1 MEATPL
7 RPTDRLFFAV
17 FPDAAAASAVE
28 RLAQRLRE
36 AHGLRG
42 RPLPSG
48 RFHVTLHFLGDHAG
62 LPADIV
68 EAATRAAASVVARPF
83 EVVFDRAA
91 SFNRRQ
97 FRKPFVLLGGEGVA
111 ALGAFHRT
119 LGEALVHVGLARRV
133 EARFTPHL
141 TLLYDDQAVPE
152 QPVEPVRWTVSEF
165 MLVHSLLGR
174 TQHLPLGRWPLQG

>member
-1 MEATPL
+1 MESTAL

-28 RLAQRLRE
+28 RLAHRLRA
-36 AHGLRG
+36 AHGLQG
-42 RPLPSG
+42 RPLPIE

-68 EAATRAAASVVARPF
+68 AAATQAAASLVARPF

-91 SFNRRQ
+91 SFSRRQ
-97 FRKPFVLLGGEGVA
+97 HRKPFVLLGREGVA
-111 ALGAFHRT
+111 ALSAFQRT
-119 LGEALVHVGLARRV
+119 LGEALVRVGLARRI
-133 EARFTPHL
+133 EPRFTPHL

-165 MLVHSLLGR
+165 VLVHSLLGR
-174 TQHLPLGRWPLQG
+174 TRHLPLGRWPLRG